1 MSTIPSSITSKAR
14 ISKSR
19 MTPALVAGGR
29 KRILLVDADLGSQ
42 TRRAGMLRQRGV
54 EVTCATDMAHAQLFW
69 HAESYNL
76 VIMDTT
82 NVYDGAM
89 AFCKSIKLERPD
101 QLITFLVGQ
110 PEFLSSSPQQDT
122 VAQDRPSASVRN
134 AHTLLAIASDKF
146 SRGTGIMNCAS
157 QISTRRALD
166 KMQSADRAVW
176 KGKQEVSFGESVRR
190 AGGD

>member
-1 MSTIPSSITSKAR
+1 MGTIPSPITSKAR
-14 ISKSR
+14 IPKSR

-54 EVTCATDMAHAQLFW
+54 EVTCATDMAHAQLLW
-69 HAESYNL
+69 HVESYNL

-89 AFCKSIKLERPD
+89 AFCKSIKLERPE

-110 PEFLSSSPQQDT
+110 PEFLSSSPLQDT
-122 VAQDRPSASVRN
+122 VAQDRPSASVTN

-157 QISTRRALD
+157 QISTRRALN
-166 KMQSADRAVW
+166 KMQSADRAVS

-190 AGGD
+190 EGGD

>member
-1 MSTIPSSITSKAR
+1 MSTILVPITPKVR
-14 ISKSR
+14 LPKSR
-19 MTPALVAGGR
+19 MTPAQVAGGR

-54 EVTCATDMAHAQLFW
+54 EVMCATDMAHAQQLW

-76 VIMDTT
+76 VIMDAT

-89 AFCKSIKLERPD
+89 AFCKSIKLERPE

-110 PEFLSSSPQQDT
+110 PEFLSPSPLQDT

-134 AHTLLAIASDKF
+134 AHTLLASASDKF
-146 SRGTGIMNCAS
+146 SRGTGIMNCTS
-157 QISTRRALD
+157 QISTRRALHRLR
-166 KMQSADRAVW
+166 SADRAID
-176 KGKQEVSFGESVRR
+176 KQRQEVSFGEAVRHA
-190 AGGD
+190 AGK

>member
-1 MSTIPSSITSKAR
+1 MSTIPSPITPKVR
-14 ISKSR
+14 LPKSR
-19 MTPALVAGGR
+19 MTPAPVAGGR
-29 KRILLVDADLGSQ
+29 KRILLVDANLVSQ

-54 EVTCATDMAHAQLFW
+54 EVTCAADMAHAQLLW

-76 VIMDTT
+76 VIMDAT
-82 NVYDGAM
+82 NLYEGAM
-89 AFCKSIKLERPD
+89 SFCKSIKLERPE

-110 PEFLSSSPQQDT
+110 PEFLSSSPLQDA
-122 VAQDRPSASVRN
+122 VAQNRPSASVRN
-134 AHTLLAIASDKF
+134 AHTLLATASDKF

-157 QISTRRALD
+157 QISTRRALN
-166 KMQSADRAVW
+166 KLQSADRAVS

>member
-1 MSTIPSSITSKAR
+1 MSSFVPITTKATIP
-14 ISKSR
+14 KSR

-29 KRILLVDADLGSQ
+29 KRILLVDADTASQ

-54 EVTCATDMAHAQLFW
+54 EVTCADDMAHAQLLW

-76 VIMDTT
+76 VIVDAT

-89 AFCKSIKLERPD
+89 AFCKSIKLERPG
-101 QLITFLVGQ
+101 QMVTFLVGQ
-110 PEFLSSSPQQDT
+110 PEFLSSSPLKNI
-122 VAQDRPSASVRN
+122 AAPNGPIASVRN
-134 AHTLLAIASDKF
+134 AHALLATASDKF

-157 QISTRRALD
+157 QISTRRALN
-166 KMQSADRAVW
+166 KLQSADRAVS